1 METIFNKI
9 ESAIK
14 NSGIKNIKYQ
24 KDYPKDYV
32 KLVWSNDEIL
42 DDESIDT
49 ITPLVQAMEVINN
62 TIKENADSDE
72 DIEVT
77 LYHLPGE
84 EAWGIS
90 IGDGR

>member
-14 NSGIKNIKYQ
+14 NSGIKNIKYL
-24 KDYPKDYV
+24 KDYPKDHV
-32 KLVWSNDEIL
+32 KLVWSSDEIL

-49 ITPLVQAMEVINN
+49 ITPLIQAMEVINN

-84 EAWGIS
+84 EEWGIS